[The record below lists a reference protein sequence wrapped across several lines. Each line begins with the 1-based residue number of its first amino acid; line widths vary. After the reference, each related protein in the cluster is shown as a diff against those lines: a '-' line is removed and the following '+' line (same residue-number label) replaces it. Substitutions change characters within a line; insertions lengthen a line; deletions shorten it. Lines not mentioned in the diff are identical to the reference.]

1 MKKKRAMK
9 AITEDW
15 TDQEEE
21 ELAFITRLQAMK
33 KGGVG
38 MPDTSEKKQGAL
50 CKKAM
55 QHALVV
61 IRRSDQVRTVSDLA
75 NKSLAIDLL
84 EHALASCDSC
94 KLGHNEG

>member
-1 MKKKRAMK
+1 MK
-9 AITEDW
+9 AITECW

-21 ELAFITRLQAMK
+21 EFAFITRLQSM

-38 MPDTSEKKQGAL
+38 MPEMPEKKQGAL

-55 QHALVV
+55 QQALVV

-75 NKSLAIDLL
+75 NKSLAVDLL
-84 EHALASCDSC
+84 EHALASCESC
-94 KLGHNEG
+94 KLVHNGG

>member
-21 ELAFITRLQAMK
+21 ELAFILSLQAM

-84 EHALASCDSC
+84 EHAIASCDSC
-94 KLGHNEG
+94 RLGHNGG

>member
-1 MKKKRAMK
+1 MKKKQVMK

-21 ELAFITRLQAMK
+21 ELAFILSLQAMK
-33 KGGVG
+33 RGVG
-38 MPDTSEKKQGAL
+38 MPDMYEKKQGAL

-55 QHALVV
+55 QYALVV
-61 IRRSDQVRTVSDLA
+61 IRRSDQVRTISDLA

-84 EHALASCDSC
+84 EQALASCDSC
-94 KLGHNEG
+94 RLRHNGG

>member
-9 AITEDW
+9 AITECW

-21 ELAFITRLQAMK
+21 ELAFITRLQSM

-38 MPDTSEKKQGAL
+38 MPEMPEKKQGAL

-55 QHALVV
+55 QQALVV

-84 EHALASCDSC
+84 EHALASCESC
-94 KLGHNEG
+94 KLGHNGG